1 MYWVVR
7 RDASMAGPDGSYN
20 RMEIYSGPYTDKNLA
35 WEEANSLNTQQQ
47 NLIWD
52 ETVSKDIRRAAHS
65 ARTNYWVLSDE
76 QIQEARS
83 KGVTIK

>member
-7 RDASMAGPDGSYN
+7 RDASMASPDGSYT
-20 RMEIYSGPYTDKNLA
+20 RMEKYSGPYTDNNSA
-35 WEEANSLNTQQQ
+35 WDEANRLNTQQQ

-52 ETVSKDIRRAAHS
+52 EKVSKDIRRAAFT
-65 ARTNYWVLSDE
+65 ARVNYWAMSDE

-83 KGVTIK
+83 GGVTIN